1 MSQEE
6 KTNSPVRR
14 PESTHVCDL
23 WLQFTQSR
31 GTGICESHIWVLC
44 VTVMDIINS
53 GLLVFRLASQAGPC
67 QRPCDPVGPCI
78 VNFLKPFTVACA
90 KIGKRQAQALQWCN
104 SGAAQVS
111 DRSVALEVSAKCTC
125 PYGQLDVCIC
135 QALSLLWPYCIWTF
149 LMSSVYSMPLFGHAP
164 FVPMSLS
171 LLCPYMEIVDVL
183 RIQYAHIWAC
193 PICALME
200 IADMFAPYAMMTHWG

>member
-14 PESTHVCDL
+14 PESTHVRDL

-125 PYGQLDVCIC
+125 PYGQLDLC
-135 QALSLLWPYCIWTF
+135 QPLSLLWPHCIWRL
-149 LMSSVYSMPLFGHAP
+149 LMSSVVCPYLGMPH
-164 FVPMSLS
+164 
-171 LLCPYMEIVDVL
+171 LCPCPCPFC
-183 RIQYAHIWAC
+183 AHIWRL
-193 PICALME
+193 LMS
-200 IADMFAPYAMMTHWG
+200 